1 MTGEW
6 QLGWSITFFSSFHY
20 ISSRGRRHYFSRLPY
35 SFCLTGN
42 SPELFSF
49 ADMACNLVSKLCRR
63 SVFTQLVSCRVLF
76 LLVGQFF
83 VCVWQKQ
90 PCDSPVLWS
99 RHLSGRAACLSGRRQ
114 QQQQGRW
121 WWGAGFTPVTSRRRK
136 SVVIQSLT
144 KKIFLMILWSS
155 WRRLSRR

>member
-1 MTGEW
+1 MGAGSDSRRDSILHCDWSVVIYQQHNNRHVTNHSLSNVVIQLHNNDRRMTAG
-6 QLGWSITFFSSFHY
+6 LIDNFFSSFHY

-83 VCVWQKQ
+83 VCV
-90 PCDSPVLWS
+90 
-99 RHLSGRAACLSGRRQ
+99 
-114 QQQQGRW
+114 
-121 WWGAGFTPVTSRRRK
+121 
-136 SVVIQSLT
+136 
-144 KKIFLMILWSS
+144 
-155 WRRLSRR
+155 